1 MDAAMA
7 DNAALAF
14 IEPVAC
20 GLGATSLLWFT
31 TPKPRSFT
39 D

>member
-1 MDAAMA
+1 MDAAIA

-20 GLGATSLLWFT
+20 GLGGDLFALVYD
-31 TPKPRSFT
+31 PKT
-39 D
+39 